1 MVNIN
6 YDCNKESKIAGIM
19 KKVVLL
25 TLLILSLAVPVYT
38 AGTVESGKTSEI
50 VEIDFQIW
58 VTPNLTVE
66 YWEDLVADF
75 HKKNPDIKVNLVQ
88 AITGESTADNFLRTR
103 LAAGNFPDVC
113 HVFTEDMFI
122 EAGALMPLPI
132 DDDVKR
138 LRNLKGMIKDDGN
151 LYTYDSITLVHG
163 LIYYNKQLF
172 EKAGITQLPKTQAEF
187 DVVCEKLLT
196 AGIVPISV
204 AGADWTSGFV
214 FSILSAPQV
223 YYNNTQWYKDRNAK
237 KVSFYDTDWT
247 ESATRFKNMYEK
259 GYIYKGAPAMDYT
272 ASQQFF
278 LDGKAAMY
286 PMGSW
291 FSGSPEA
298 LATGFEIGVI
308 APPTKDGGSYLAA
321 IANRNGYGVSAK
333 TKHPEAAIALAK
345 YMGLDPYPVSKR
357 LALEGGFS
365 DMENAEDYTY
375 DMTYIQNEIND
386 LYKNTK
392 VMTNNYNHPIGANP
406 PDGFTDSMTR
416 AAQTLLTGGSVK
428 AALSEMENYWT
439 ANQK

>member
-1 MVNIN
+1 
-6 YDCNKESKIAGIM
+6 M
-19 KKVVLL
+19 KKVGLVLF
-25 TLLILSLAVPVYT
+25 LILALASPVFS
-38 AGTVESGKTSEI
+38 AGKAEAVKPAKG

-75 HKKNPDIKVNLVQ
+75 SKKHPDIKVNIVQ

-103 LAAGNFPDVC
+103 LAAGNFPDVS

-122 EAGALMPLPI
+122 EAKAFMPLPI
-132 DDDVKR
+132 DDDVKQ
-138 LRNLKGMIKDDGN
+138 LRNLEGMIKADGN

-163 LIYYNKQLF
+163 LIYYNKALF
-172 EKAGITQLPKTQAEF
+172 EKAGITELPKTQAQF
-187 DVVCEKLLT
+187 DAACEKLLA

-214 FSILSAPQV
+214 LSIMAAPQV
-223 YYNNTQWYKDRNAK
+223 FYNNTVWYRDRNDK
-237 KVSFYDTDWT
+237 KVSFFDTDWR
-247 ESATRFKNMYEK
+247 ESATRFKTMYEK

-291 FSGSPEA
+291 FSGAPEA
-298 LATGFEIGVI
+298 LAANFKIGVI
-308 APPTKDGGSYLAA
+308 APPTKDGGAYMAA
-321 IANRNGYGVSAK
+321 IANRNGYAVSATSK
-333 TKHPEAAIALAK
+333 NPEAAIALAK

-365 DMENAEDYTY
+365 DMKNPDAYAY
-375 DMTYIQNEIND
+375 DMTYIQEEINE
-386 LYKNTK
+386 LYKAAT
-392 VMTNNYNHPIGANP
+392 VMTNNYNHPVGANP
-406 PDGFTDSMTR
+406 PDGFTDAMTR
-416 AAQTLLTGGSVK
+416 AAQMLLTGGTVD
-428 AALSEMENYWT
+428 AALGELESYWD
-439 ANQK
+439 ANQTK